1 MKVYGLTDRGM
12 VRSENQDCFR
22 SDLRGDGELLTLVLC
37 DGMGGALAGSV
48 ASALAADTFLYHAAN
63 SLDESSTADDMH
75 KILRD
80 AINYANIKVY
90 DRAFADFSCMGMGS
104 TLVGLLVNSKRACI
118 ANVGDSRAY
127 LVTKRKA
134 QQITNDH
141 SLVAELVEQKKI
153 TRSEAR
159 NHPQKNII
167 TRAVGVEASVS
178 ADLFD
183 VKLGAEARLL
193 LCSDGLTN
201 VVTDEEIRLVCANN
215 DDIERA
221 CSTLLDLAIK
231 RGAPDNVTSVLVER

>member
-1 MKVYGLTDRGM
+1 MLEVT
-12 VRSENQDCFR
+12 
-22 SDLRGDGELLTLVLC
+22 
-37 DGMGGALAGSV
+37 
-48 ASALAADTFLYHAAN
+48 
-63 SLDESSTADDMH
+63 
-75 KILRD
+75 
-80 AINYANIKVY
+80 NIKVY